1 MLSAQDALARLRA
14 GNQRF
19 VAGSHELLS
28 GADESRREDIVDG
41 QTPFVAVLGCADS
54 RVPVELLFDQGLGD
68 IFVVRVAGN
77 IATATETGS
86 LEYAVQHLNVRL
98 VVVLGHS
105 DCGAVT
111 ATLAELD
118 NPTPDLSPNLAE
130 IVGRIAP
137 VVAPVPGA
145 EDIGQEQRLQQVI
158 RANTLA
164 TVQRL
169 RKASPVL
176 AQAIRDDGLQV
187 VGAEYDLATGEVEF
201 FDEPAS

>member
-1 MLSAQDALARLRA
+1 MLSAHDALARLRA

-19 VAGSHELLS
+19 VAGSHELLTA
-28 GADESRREDIVDG
+28 ADGVRRGDVVGG
-41 QTPFVAVLGCADS
+41 QTPFAAVLGCADS

-118 NPTPDLSPNLAE
+118 KPTPDLSPNLAE

-137 VVAPVPGA
+137 VVAPVSGA
-145 EDIGQEQRLQQVI
+145 EDIGHDERLQRAI

-164 TVQRL
+164 TAHHL
-169 RKASPVL
+169 REKSPVL
-176 AQAIRDDGLQV
+176 AEAIRNDGLLV

>member
-14 GNQRF
+14 GNRRF
-19 VAGSHELLS
+19 VIGSHELLTV
-28 GADESRREDIVDG
+28 ADEARRGDVAGG
-41 QTPFVAVLGCADS
+41 QEPFAAVLGCADS

-130 IVGRIAP
+130 ILGRIAP

-145 EDIGQEQRLQQVI
+145 DAIGHEQRLQQAI

-169 RKASPVL
+169 REKSPVL
-176 AQAIRDDGLQV
+176 AEAIRNDGLLV
-187 VGAEYDLATGEVEF
+187 VGAEYDLASGEVEF
-201 FDEPAS
+201 FDEPSP